1 MEFQSFGAFGLH
13 LTKLALAGEAV
24 THHIAAEGAKVIQAD
39 AKARIGSYQ
48 DGVGPFPAW
57 ANLAEAT
64 VDDRLSKGFTP
75 DDPLLRTGGM
85 RESIG
90 VTVEGNVAAIGS
102 ASEIALYQEQGT
114 ATIPP
119 RPFLGPAGFNSKE
132 SVGPVAALTTIA
144 WVCGLAWHRPRITLA
159 DL

>member
-1 MEFQSFGAFGLH
+1 MEFQSFGALGAHFA
-13 LTKLALAGEAV
+13 KLALAGEAV
-24 THHIAAEGAKVIQAD
+24 SHHIAGEGGKAIQAD

-64 VDDRLSKGFTP
+64 VDDRLRKGFTP
-75 DDPLLRTGGM
+75 DDPLLRTGGL
-85 RESIG
+85 RDSIKVA
-90 VTVEGNVAAIGS
+90 VTGSEAAIGS
-102 ASEIALYQEQGT
+102 ESMIALYQEQGT
-114 ATIPP
+114 AKIPP

-132 SVGPVAALTTIA
+132 TVGPVAALTVVA
-144 WVCGLAWHRPRITLA
+144 WVCGLAWRRPRITLG

>member
-1 MEFQSFGAFGLH
+1 MEFNSFGAMGLH
-13 LTKLALAGEAV
+13 LTKLAAVGDAV
-24 THHIAAEGAKVIQAD
+24 THHIAKEGGKAVQTD
-39 AKARIGSYQ
+39 AKGRIGSYQ

-64 VDDRLSKGFTP
+64 VDDRLRKGFTP
-75 DDPLLRTGGM
+75 DDPLLRTGGL
-85 RESIG
+85 RDSIK
-90 VTVEGNVAAIGS
+90 VTVDGNDATIGS

-114 ATIPP
+114 DKIPP

-132 SVGPVAALTTIA
+132 TVGPVAALTTIA
-144 WVCGLAWHRPRITLA
+144 WVCGLAWRRPRITLQ